1 VSQTNVGQVLPVK
14 HTHNG
19 GKAQSISAEQQL
31 RRTVLTC
38 LLWEDN
44 FYEDGQS
51 VADRVKGLVPKV
63 SVEYL
68 HLLAVEARTE
78 FYLRHVPLL
87 LARELARDPVQARR
101 STVAEL
107 LPAIIQRPDEITEF
121 VALYWKDNNGKKTLS
136 AAVKRGLAAAFR
148 KFTEFTLSKYD
159 RKDKPVRLRD
169 VMFLCHVKPADL
181 ANPGH
186 RWTRDERKPHYA
198 AVQRGLNIKR
208 KPAFTEQELL
218 LNKVAQDELK
228 QHGTWEDRMSAG
240 EKPKVVF
247 EDLMEKG
254 ELGALAFIRN
264 VRKMVDSG
272 VEQDMMR
279 NYATTVRLRGVLPH
293 QIVTAARHNPQFEPM
308 FEGMMLRSLDGMGKL
323 PGTTVFLVDVS
334 GSMDDPLSKRPN
346 STTHVRKRKVPPV
359 QPVEDTKRVDT
370 ACALAMMGRELCEN
384 VYILTFSSA
393 LAAVPPRRG
402 FALRDAILGSQPHQS
417 THLAAAVRGVNARFK
432 YDRIIV
438 ITDEQSDDGIAPP
451 LPGAAAYVMNVASY
465 ENGVTRGMDGGR
477 WVGISGWSPHALRF
491 IEQLEADELAPMTKK
506 SQTNTR

>member
-1 VSQTNVGQVLPVK
+1 MNVGQVLPVK
-14 HTHNG
+14 RTHNG
-19 GKAQSISAEQQL
+19 GKAQTISAEQQL

-51 VADRVKGLVPKV
+51 VADRIKALVPKV
-63 SVEYL
+63 SVEFLY
-68 HLLAVEARTE
+68 LLAVEARTE
-78 FYLRHVPLL
+78 FGLRHVPLL
-87 LARELARDPVQARR
+87 LARELARDAVPARR
-101 STVAEL
+101 TTVEQL

-121 VALYWKDNNGKKTLS
+121 VAIYWKDNDGKKTLS

-148 KFTEFTLSKYD
+148 KFSEFTLSKYD

-181 ANPGH
+181 VNPEH

-198 AVQRGLNIKR
+198 AVKRGLNIKR
-208 KPAFTEQELL
+208 KPAFTTQELL
-218 LNKVAQDELK
+218 FNSVAQDELK

-247 EDLMEKG
+247 EDLMEKS

-272 VEQDMMR
+272 VDQDMMR
-279 NYATTVRLRGVLPH
+279 NYSTGVNLRGVLPH
-293 QIVTAARHNPQFEPM
+293 QIVTAARYNPQFEPM
-308 FEGMMLRSLDGMGKL
+308 FEDMMLRALDGIVQL

-334 GSMDDPLSKRPN
+334 GSMDDPLSKRD
-346 STTHVRKRKVPPV
+346 TAYVRIKNGKFKKPA
-359 QPVEDTKRVDT
+359 QPLEDTKRVDA

-384 VYILTFSSA
+384 VYIFTFSSA
-393 LAAVPPRRG
+393 LVGVPPRRG

-417 THLAAAVRGVNARFK
+417 THLAAAVRALNAKFV

-465 ENGVTRGMDGGR
+465 ENGVTRGTEGGR

-491 IEQLEADELAPMTKK
+491 IQQSEADQQAPMTTK
-506 SQTNTR
+506 SQPSMR